1 MVKTGIFNSLLAS
14 ALVVLAGCGG
24 GGGGGG
30 PVQPPAE
37 GYTLGGTLT
46 VPETSAVDSDSNDPN
61 QAGRKANDSYAT
73 AQQLMSPVYVLG
85 SVNEQG
91 KGPEGPNFAA
101 GDDLDGFQVDLKA
114 GQVIEL
120 EFSADPNIND
130 VDLYVYAEDSDADSP
145 PIGVSEGLSSYEC
158 LRIERPGRHYIAVYA
173 LKGAAIYNMRIGAPG
188 EGGNCGNVV
197 QVAGGMKAGEV
208 VAKPK
213 AATGAD
219 AQAGEQA
226 RSRVLRAGA
235 LTAAAAPAGVPGLL
249 RLPSEGDERVQAL
262 ARLAA
267 LSQASSDKGAKQ
279 LAGTADS
286 QSAAALSAAKRA
298 ARGLPSALQDV
309 IDTVTYAKHLA
320 RTGLYEYAEPN
331 YRMTASAL
339 VGPYPPNDR
348 LYANQR
354 WHYEMI
360 GLPAAMNRLVPL
372 AAQLTQRPIVA
383 VIDSGIVADHPDLQS
398 QIVDAASF
406 TGGNGSFLAN
416 ADDPSRPGD
425 PTGFHGTHVAG
436 TVAALTFDGNG
447 VAGVAPMAQLRP
459 IRVFAQGADTSSSND
474 IAQAILYAARLT
486 NVSGRLPQRRAD
498 VINLSLGGTRSCP
511 AVYADV
517 INQAR
522 AAGVIVVAASGN
534 ETASANNAPANCP
547 GVISVGAVDAAK
559 KRAFYS
565 NTDPALSLAAPG
577 GDSRQSTT
585 GTGLPDEV
593 FSTLGDFNGNTR
605 VPSYGGMMG
614 TSMATPHV
622 AGVMAMMRF
631 ANPNITVEQIDALL
645 AAGRLTDDLGTAG
658 RDSSFGFGLINADKA
673 VAEAL
678 ATSGTAPVPVP
689 GTIVA
694 QPSSIDFGSLR
705 TTAELTLA
713 LQGGASSETVVS
725 VTSSNP
731 AVTVT
736 PGAVDAAKLGTYT
749 VTVARDTLPVGSTF
763 ATLRVTTSARSF
775 DVQISIQKLA
785 PGAVPA
791 ADFGRVYV
799 LVIDPAT
806 EEPVGQVAAN
816 AVNGKYS
823 WSLSGI
829 KLSRVQIVA
838 GTDLDND
845 NLLCQRG
852 EACGGYPQF
861 GAGLSV
867 LELTGNRND
876 IDFELSPYGGVSTA
890 GTAGAAAPPRAFRRL
905 AAGAAR

>member
-1 MVKTGIFNSLLAS
+1 MVKTSILNSLLAS
-14 ALVVLAGCGG
+14 TLVVLAGCGG

-30 PVQPPAE
+30 SVEPPAE

-61 QAGRKANDSYAT
+61 QAGRKANDSFDT
-73 AQQLMSPVYVLG
+73 AQQLSSPVYVLG
-85 SVNEQG
+85 SVNEPRR
-91 KGPEGPNFAA
+91 GPEGPNFTS
-101 GDDLDGFQVDLKA
+101 GDELDGFQVDLKT

-120 EFSADPNIND
+120 EFSADPDIND
-130 VDLYVYAEDSDADSP
+130 VDLYVFAEDANVDSP
-145 PIGVSEGLSSYEC
+145 PIGVSDGLSSYEC
-158 LRIERPGRHYIAVYA
+158 LRIERPGRHYIAVVA
-173 LKGAAIYNMRIGAPG
+173 HTGAAIYNMRIGAPG
-188 EGGNCGNVV
+188 EGSNCSNLV
-197 QVAGGMKAGEV
+197 QTAGGMVPGEV
-208 VAKPK
+208 VAKPRSAAGAEAQAGDLARTRALRAGGLSVAA
-213 AATGAD
+213 AATG
-219 AQAGEQA
+219 
-226 RSRVLRAGA
+226 
-235 LTAAAAPAGVPGLL
+235 VPSLL
-249 RLPSEGDERVQAL
+249 RLPVDGAERAL
-262 ARLAA
+262 AIDRLAA
-267 LSQASSDKGAKQ
+267 LSRGSDGEQAKQ
-279 LAGTADS
+279 LASGSGTS
-286 QSAAALSAAKRA
+286 GNVLPSTAKRV
-298 ARGLPSALQDV
+298 ARGLPPAFQHV

-331 YRMTASAL
+331 YRMSISAL
-339 VGPYPPNDR
+339 VGAYPPNDR
-348 LYANQR
+348 LYPNQR

-372 AAQLTQRPIVA
+372 TQLQQRPIVA
-383 VIDSGIVADHPDLQS
+383 VIDSGIVANHPDLQD

-406 TGGNGSFLAN
+406 TGGNGTFLAN

-474 IAQAILYAARLT
+474 IAQAILYAARLP
-486 NVSGRLPQRRAD
+486 NVSGRLPARRAD

-593 FSTLGDFNGNTR
+593 FSTLGDFNGSTR

-645 AAGRLTDDLGTAG
+645 AAGRLTDDLGAAG

-731 AVTVT
+731 AVTVA

-749 VTVARDTLPVGSTF
+749 ITVARDTLPVGSTF
-763 ATLRVTTSARSF
+763 ATLRVTTSARAF

-867 LELTGNRND
+867 LELTGNRAD
-876 IDFELSPYGGVSTA
+876 IDFELSPYGGVSSVRS
-890 GTAGAAAPPRAFRRL
+890 GMAAEPLRAFRRL
-905 AAGAAR
+905 AAGGAR

>member
-1 MVKTGIFNSLLAS
+1 MVKTSILNSLLAS

-30 PVQPPAE
+30 PVEPPAE

-61 QAGRKANDSYAT
+61 QAGRKANDSLAT
-73 AQQLMSPVYVLG
+73 AQQLLSPVYLLG
-85 SVNEQG
+85 AVNEVG
-91 KGPEGPNFAA
+91 KGPDGPNYSV
-101 GDDLDGFQVDLKA
+101 GDDIDLFQVDLKA

-120 EFSADPNIND
+120 EFSANAAVND
-130 VDLYVYAEDSDADSP
+130 VDLYALAEGSTDFTNVIGSS
-145 PIGVSEGLSSYEC
+145 IGVSSYEC
-158 LRIERPGRHYIAVYA
+158 LRVERPGRHFIAVVA
-173 LKGAAIYNMRIGAPG
+173 ESGAAIYNMRIGAPG
-188 EGGNCGNVV
+188 EGGNCDNVV
-197 QVAGGMKAGEV
+197 QTAGGMAAGEV

-213 AATGAD
+213 LSTGTD

-235 LTAAAAPAGVPGLL
+235 LSVATAPAGVPGLL
-249 RLPSEGDERVQAL
+249 RLPSDGEERVQAL

-267 LSQASSDKGAKQ
+267 LSPASLGEGTKQ
-279 LAGTADS
+279 LAGPTDT
-286 QSAAALSAAKRA
+286 QRTAALSAAKRA
-298 ARGLPSALQDV
+298 ARGLPPALQDV

-331 YRMTASAL
+331 YRMTLSAL

-372 AAQLTQRPIVA
+372 TQLQERPIVA

-474 IAQAILYAARLT
+474 IAQAILYAARLP
-486 NVSGRLPQRRAD
+486 NVSGRLPARRAD

-565 NTDPALSLAAPG
+565 NTDPVLSLAAPG

-593 FSTLGDFNGNTR
+593 FSTLGDFNGSTR

-645 AAGRLTDDLGTAG
+645 AAGRLTDDLGAAG

-694 QPSSIDFGSLR
+694 QPSSIDFGALR
-705 TTAELTLA
+705 STADLTLA

-731 AVTVT
+731 AITVT
-736 PGAVDAAKLGTYT
+736 PTAVDAAKLGTYA
-749 VTVARDTLPVGSTF
+749 VAVSRDSLPNGSTF
-763 ATLRVTTSARSF
+763 ATLRVTTTVRAF

-799 LVIDPAT
+799 LVLDPAT
-806 EEPVGQVAAN
+806 EEPVGQAAAN
-816 AVNGKYS
+816 AVNGKYT

-876 IDFELSPYGGVSTA
+876 IDFELSPYGGVSS
-890 GTAGAAAPPRAFRRL
+890 AAVGGVSEPPRVFRRL
-905 AAGAAR
+905 ATGAAR